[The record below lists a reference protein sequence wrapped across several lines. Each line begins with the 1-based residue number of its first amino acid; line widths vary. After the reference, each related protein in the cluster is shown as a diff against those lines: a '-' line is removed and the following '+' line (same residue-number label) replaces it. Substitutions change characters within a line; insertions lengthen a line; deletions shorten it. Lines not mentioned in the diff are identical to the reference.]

1 MKARP
6 NPHLIAAMQK
16 ALAQTTKAEVK
27 PAEQTRS
34 LVPIT
39 AHDPRTEEALE
50 IAYGKSEH
58 PLLDRWTIRGIKLS
72 PSKVS
77 YFALLKGSYFCVV
90 RQTGEPLAM
99 TRHLLDLYQVPVGAT
114 LVSEIMEE
122 KPIGQALTQ
131 AFIFHDLSGACRA
144 IMATLP
150 EFVS

>member
-1 MKARP
+1 
-6 NPHLIAAMQK
+6 MQK
-16 ALAQTTKAEVK
+16 ALAQTTKTEVK

-34 LVPIT
+34 LVPIPAPSIPEELT
-39 AHDPRTEEALE
+39 GPRPA
-50 IAYGKSEH
+50 SH
-58 PLLDRWTIRGIKLS
+58 PLLDRWAIRGIKLS

-99 TRHLLDLYQVPVGAT
+99 TRHLIDLYKVPMGAT
-114 LVSEIMEE
+114 LISEIMEE
-122 KPIGQALTQ
+122 KPIGQALTP